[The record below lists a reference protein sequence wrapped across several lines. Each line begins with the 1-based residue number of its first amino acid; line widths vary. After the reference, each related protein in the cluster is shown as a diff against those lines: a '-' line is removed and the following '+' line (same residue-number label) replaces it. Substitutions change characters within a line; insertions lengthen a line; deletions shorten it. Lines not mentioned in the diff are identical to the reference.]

1 MHFSIPSC
9 HGEGV
14 SMDGRCQEKWR
25 VPGQIQRSCALKRK
39 KPCTCAVQHQYVLQ
53 VDMIEL
59 KLVSRGPRIKMK
71 RLIQNRAVS
80 VKR

>member
-1 MHFSIPSC
+1 MHFLYPLAMAKAFLWT
-9 HGEGV
+9 GV
-14 SMDGRCQEKWR
+14 ARKSGGFRAKFSDH
-25 VPGQIQRSCALKRK
+25 VRSKNNII
-39 KPCTCAVQHQYVLQ
+39 CAVQHQYVLQ